1 MAVLSEALRLLEE
14 NLTKVYRALKL
25 IKERESIG
33 FVNYS
38 HLDEDEGFQYP
49 NKIIRFL
56 HKIAEF

>member
-1 MAVLSEALRLLEE
+1 LEE

-33 FVNYS
+33 FVNTT